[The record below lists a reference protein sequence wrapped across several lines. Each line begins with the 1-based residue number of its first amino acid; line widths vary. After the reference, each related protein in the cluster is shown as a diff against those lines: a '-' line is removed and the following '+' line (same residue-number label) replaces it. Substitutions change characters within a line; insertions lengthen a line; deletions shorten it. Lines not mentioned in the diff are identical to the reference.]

1 MTAFTKQAF
10 LSTESGSSA
19 ARPTYVLILQAAPGY
34 DDIRSLRAL
43 LKTAGRRYG
52 LRVLSIR
59 TVSPPLRNIRPN
71 KSATRRLPAR

>member
-1 MTAFTKQAF
+1 MAVFTEQAYP
-10 LSTESGSSA
+10 SARPGPTA
-19 ARPTYVLILQAAPGY
+19 ARPTYVLTLQAAPGY

-59 TVSPPLRNIRPN
+59 TLSPSPRNARPTN
-71 KSATRRLPAR
+71 GGRRRSASR